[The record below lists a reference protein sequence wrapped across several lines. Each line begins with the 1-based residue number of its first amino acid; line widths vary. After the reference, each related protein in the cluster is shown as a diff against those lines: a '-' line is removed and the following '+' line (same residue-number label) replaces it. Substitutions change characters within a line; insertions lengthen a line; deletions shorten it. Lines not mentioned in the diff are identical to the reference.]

1 LCIIREYPFPN
12 ITWIFITNTID
23 FSFSFI
29 DFPIL
34 PESILILGLLTIIAA
49 DPLDRGRNPLL
60 LYRISLLSMLISI
73 ILLLYQW
80 DRESFQVFS
89 ESIQVTTFSNIFRLF
104 ILICSLLCI
113 LLSIDYLR
121 CTKTAMAEFSLFV
134 STASLGGML
143 LRSANDLVTIYVA
156 LECLGLSSYL
166 LSGYPKRDI
175 RSNEATMKFLSMGGV
190 SPSLLIYGLSLSYGF
205 SGGEI
210 ELNRIVDGLLLNRM
224 LDPFPIKI
232 SLVLVAAGMAFK
244 LSLVP
249 FHQWTPDVYEG
260 V

>member
-1 LCIIREYPFPN
+1 
-12 ITWIFITNTID
+12 
-23 FSFSFI
+23 
-29 DFPIL
+29 
-34 PESILILGLLTIIAA
+34 
-49 DPLDRGRNPLL
+49 
-60 LYRISLLSMLISI
+60 
-73 ILLLYQW
+73 
-80 DRESFQVFS
+80 
-89 ESIQVTTFSNIFRLF
+89 
-104 ILICSLLCI
+104 
-113 LLSIDYLR
+113 
-121 CTKTAMAEFSLFV
+121 
-134 STASLGGML
+134 
-143 LRSANDLVTIYVA
+143 
-156 LECLGLSSYL
+156 
-166 LSGYPKRDI
+166 
-175 RSNEATMKFLSMGGV
+175 MGGV